1 MFSGIHASVEAVPF
15 LAGIGAILI
24 QPLLDTIWI
33 ARFEKVYHAK
43 DQALE
48 GAAKWIADV
57 SAFLP
62 SALLTVFGTV
72 LILDTASNEQRPW
85 FLLAAVVAGISTTAV
100 YLFATMKRSPEA
112 KARGPYSFP
121 QYWLMF
127 LNVVGAVTAFVLPLP
142 PPS

>member
-1 MFSGIHASVEAVPF
+1 LFSGIHASVEAIPF

-33 ARFEKVYHAK
+33 ARFEKLYHAK
-43 DQALE
+43 DKGLE
-48 GAAKWIADV
+48 GASKWIADV

-62 SALLTVFGTV
+62 SALLTVFGMV
-72 LILDTASNEQRPW
+72 LILDTASSDQRPW

-100 YLFATMKRSPEA
+100 YLLATMKRDPEA
-112 KARGPYSFP
+112 KTRGPYSYP

-127 LNVVGAVTAFVLPLP
+127 LNVVGAVTAFVMK
-142 PPS
+142 

>member
-1 MFSGIHASVEAVPF
+1 MFPGIHASVEAIPF

-33 ARFEKVYHAK
+33 ARFEKLYRAEDK
-43 DQALE
+43 GLL
-48 GAAKWIADV
+48 GGAKWIADV

-72 LILDTASNEQRPW
+72 LILDTAADDQRPW
-85 FLLAAVVAGISTTAV
+85 FSLAAAVAGLATAAV
-100 YLFATMKRSPEA
+100 YLMATMKRSPEA
-112 KARGPYSFP
+112 KTRGPYSFP

-127 LNVVGAVTAFVLPLP
+127 LNVAGAVSAFVLK
-142 PPS
+142 